1 MQKDSQKS
9 QAVPQNIFSN
19 AMLKSNFN
27 TKKAQSALYVVL
39 LAAVV
44 ALMLSVKRCTSGQHA
59 MHIRGNQISITTSP
73 AGK

>member
-1 MQKDSQKS
+1 
-9 QAVPQNIFSN
+9 
-19 AMLKSNFN
+19 MLKSNFN

-44 ALMLSVKRCTSGQHA
+44 ALMLSVKRCASGQHA

-73 AGK
+73 TGK